1 MLFKVGAFNADS
13 FCIVANNPNDPH
25 LYSAFQ
31 GFPEKKWSRDRRGWI
46 VPATEPNINYLF
58 NTWTPDE
65 YEVSS
70 SARILLQYEKVK
82 NLVDE
87 KRSVKRWEYL
97 FEDKAT
103 EWNCPAARKPFQ
115 HQLVATESMIGSE
128 AFGLLME
135 MGTGKTYCIAL
146 ELNYYACCM
155 QSNEMLRVIVACP
168 KSLRMNWYRELMG
181 GIGDV
186 HNVAIE
192 ILNGDMQSLNQIYNV
207 ISDEARIK
215 ILIVSY
221 DSVDTMQAQ
230 LKAFRPTYYVADES
244 HYLKNPESNRSKANL
259 EIAHASAMRRILTGT
274 PVSNN
279 ILDVWHQFE
288 ILRKGALG
296 FTTYTGF
303 KREYAYVEKNGQ
315 FEKVTGFKDD
325 KVEELKE
332 HMARLSFVVKK
343 ERCLD
348 LPERLYDTAY
358 IEMPAAMREA
368 YEQFAS
374 EFYLMLSDGSEVKTE
389 FIIVQML
396 KLSQICCGF
405 TVGSKLV
412 EGTEDDPQ
420 YARTVMTVEGADA
433 KLDQMLDDAEEICK
447 SGKLI
452 VWSRF
457 RLSNR
462 IIKERFKERGIEAA
476 VFDGGINATERQGI
490 IDRFNN
496 DDNLRVFIGNPQSG
510 GVGLTLLGTKTAPC
524 HTAFF
529 YANSFNFGERD
540 QAEARNHRIGQ
551 TNKVLYRDYVYANSI
566 EEYIVDVLRSKRD
579 VSETVK
585 DVKKIKEILLNGGK
599 VR

>member
-1 MLFKVGAFNADS
+1 MLFKVGAHSADS
-13 FCIVANNPNDPH
+13 FCIVANNPNDPQ
-25 LYSAFQ
+25 LFSLFQ

-46 VPATEPNINYLF
+46 VPATEPNINYLY

-65 YEVSS
+65 YTVSDN
-70 SARILLQYEKVK
+70 AKILLQYEKVK

-97 FEDKAT
+97 FEDKQT
-103 EWNCPAARKPFQ
+103 NWITPYTKKPFQ

-135 MGTGKTYCIAL
+135 MGTGKTYCVAL
-146 ELNYYACCM
+146 ELNHYACSLS
-155 QSNEMLRVIVACP
+155 SNEMLRIIIACP
-168 KSLRMNWYRELMG
+168 KSLRENWKRELSW
-181 GIGDV
+181 GIGDM
-186 HNVAIE
+186 HNIAID
-192 ILNGDMQSLNQIYNV
+192 ILNGDMNSINQIV
-207 ISDEARIK
+207 AVVSDEARIK

-221 DSVDTMQAQ
+221 DSVDTMLPQ
-230 LKAFRPTYYVADES
+230 LKAFKPTYYCGDES
-244 HYLKNPESNRSKANL
+244 HYLKNPESQRSAANL
-259 EIAHASAMRRILTGT
+259 ELAHCAVMRRILTGT

-296 FTTYTGF
+296 FTTYKGF
-303 KREYAYVEKNGQ
+303 KKEYAYVEMSGQ

-358 IEMPAAMREA
+358 IEMPTPMREA
-368 YEQFAS
+368 YDQFAK
-374 EFYLMLSDGSEVKTE
+374 EFYVMLDDKSEVKTE

-405 TVGSKLV
+405 MVGTKQV
-412 EGTEDDPQ
+412 EGTEDDPEFVKTIQ
-420 YARTVMTVEGADA
+420 SIPCNDA
-433 KLDQMLDDAEEICK
+433 KLDQMLEDAAEVCK
-447 SGKLI
+447 NGKLI
-452 VWSRF
+452 IWSRF
-457 RLSNR
+457 RISNR
-462 IIKERFKERGIEAA
+462 VIANRLKDMGIKAS
-476 VFDGGINATERQGI
+476 VFDGGVHTEDRQKI
-490 IDRFNN
+490 IDNFNN
-496 DDNLRVFIGNPQSG
+496 SDDLRVIIANAQSG

-529 YANSFNFGERD
+529 YSNSFNFGERD

-566 EEYIVDVLRSKRD
+566 EEVIVDTLRSKKD
-579 VSETVK
+579 VSEAVK
-585 DVKKIKEILLNGGK
+585 NVAKIKEILLAGG
-599 VR
+599 RS